1 MTQAQITSE
10 LRELKDKAV
19 AASAVNDRN
28 FYESYL
34 DDAAIAILPLG
45 MLRKEQVLASM
56 TGEKAPFAAKR
67 IEDEKIV
74 PLGSDAGIVTYKA
87 TYDGPKGEFSVL
99 VTTVYAKRGGRW
111 RGMLYQ
117 QTPIGNSAPNQS

>member
-1 MTQAQITSE
+1 MIQAQVISE

-19 AASAVNDRN
+19 AASAVNDRD

-34 DDAAIAILPLG
+34 DDAAVAILPLG

-67 IEDEKIV
+67 IEEEKIL

-87 TYDGPKGEFSVL
+87 TNDGPKGEFSVL
-99 VTTVYAKRGGRW
+99 ATTVYAKRGGRW

-117 QTPIGNSAPNQS
+117 QTPLGDNKTGHS